1 MWVKC
6 NTPGITR
13 LLIHCSLSVMLS
25 SFSTT
30 MRSLVN
36 LAVWD
41 TFFLLTWKEWSCGRY
56 TDVTLSFKNTSL
68 KQIALL
74 RIHVFF
80 CFEVKEADGVYS
92 SSCSYHFPD
101 RWRNTEGTEREESC
115 FDWHLNRSSCT
126 VLDPLLHHRITKSPL
141 FLKHSTQLKKHLCLA
156 WLLQLFL

>member
-1 MWVKC
+1 MKC
-6 NTPGITR
+6 NTPGITQ

-41 TFFLLTWKEWSCGRY
+41 AFFLLTWKEWSCGRY

-74 RIHVFF
+74 RIHIFF

-115 FDWHLNRSSCT
+115 FDGWHLNRSSCT
-126 VLDPLLHHRITKSPL
+126 VLDPLLRHRISKSPL
-141 FLKHSTQLKKHLCLA
+141 FL
-156 WLLQLFL
+156 